1 MVYFAVIVSRV
12 QMGLCSYS
20 TLLSNA
26 TPCGQPSDY
35 PGQLEC
41 VALKDCA
48 KDVIGHLTSFK
59 LSNDEGV
66 GTEMKLLL
74 ARAGEYLFKNEN
86 PLCDVLNSDTCMP
99 NYMKTN
105 AFRGFL
111 FGRKAL
117 CPEHLPTPYSRIWNP
132 LEDKKNPLRS
142 SYRIGRA

>member
-1 MVYFAVIVSRV
+1 MA
-12 QMGLCSYS
+12 LCSYS

-26 TPCGQPSDY
+26 TTCGQSSDY

-41 VALKDCA
+41 VALKDCT
-48 KDVIGHLTSFK
+48 KDVIGHLASFK

-74 ARAGEYLFKNEN
+74 ARAGEHLFKNEN
-86 PLCDVLNSDTCMP
+86 PFCDVMNSDTYML
-99 NYMKTN
+99 NYIKTN

-117 CPEHLPTPYSRIWNP
+117 CPEHLPTP
-132 LEDKKNPLRS
+132 
-142 SYRIGRA
+142 

>member
-1 MVYFAVIVSRV
+1 MIVSRV
-12 QMGLCSYS
+12 PMALCSYS

-26 TPCGQPSDY
+26 TPCGQSSDY

-48 KDVIGHLTSFK
+48 KDVIGYLTSFK

-117 CPEHLPTPYSRIWNP
+117 CPEHLPTP
-132 LEDKKNPLRS
+132 
-142 SYRIGRA
+142 